1 MSTRRVRVD
10 VVERGDQ
17 DIELPDQEDSSVS
30 CETLEE
36 AERVAH
42 VCAAYQ
48 QPCELVN
55 CDAYNRA
62 LNDAS
67 ADRTLHTLG
76 LVMRAADSG

>member
-1 MSTRRVRVD
+1 MSMRRVRVD
-10 VVERGDQ
+10 FDRRGDQ
-17 DIELPDQEDSSVS
+17 GIQPTDDDDSRVT

-48 QPCELVN
+48 QPCERAE

-62 LNDAS
+62 LNEAS
-67 ADRTLHTLG
+67 ADRTLQTLG
-76 LVMRAADSG
+76 LVTRAADSV

>member
-1 MSTRRVRVD
+1 MSTRKVRLD
-10 VVERGDQ
+10 FNRRGDE
-17 DIELPDQEDSSVS
+17 DIQLPDQDDSRVT

-42 VCAAYQ
+42 VCATYQ
-48 QPCELVN
+48 QPCELAE

-67 ADRTLHTLG
+67 ADRALQTLE
-76 LVMRAADSG
+76 LVMLAADSA

>member
-10 VVERGDQ
+10 FNRRGDQ
-17 DIELPDQEDSSVS
+17 DIQLPDQDDSRVT

-48 QPCELVN
+48 QPCELVE

-67 ADRTLHTLG
+67 TARALQTLE
-76 LVMRAADSG
+76 LVMLAADSA